1 MSPGD
6 ASDAPRASDTRG
18 VAQRLAPLTGAR
30 LALVTVLTAMAAI
43 VYELLI
49 GTLSTYLHGDS
60 ALQFSLTIGTF
71 LAAMGLGAFLARDAG
86 EGTHGAGL
94 LQRLVWIEIAV
105 ATLGGLSALLLYS
118 AYQVMPG
125 AYLACMVSLVA
136 AIGVLVGMELPILA
150 ALLRE
155 VGGVRGAFAS
165 ALSLDYVGSLLGSL
179 AFPFLLLPTV
189 GTVKT
194 ALLLGGLNL
203 AAVVL
208 LLHGQPQA
216 RHRRQ
221 WFALAGAGLVLI
233 AGLLLS
239 ARLVAWFEHRL
250 YQDEVVWAETTRFQR
265 IVVTRYR
272 DDLRL
277 YSDKELQFSSRDEY
291 RYHESLI
298 HPLLAAV
305 AAPRRV
311 LVVGGGDGLGVREL
325 LKDPRVERIVLVDI
339 DPAMTRLARS
349 LPPLVALNGDA
360 LSDPR
365 VATVHADGYRYL
377 IDTRERFDAVVL
389 DLPDP
394 RTEAIARLY
403 SREFYARLLQ
413 RLAPGGA
420 LVTQAG
426 SPYYTRES
434 YWCVVATLR
443 AAGLQPVPY
452 RVNVPAFGE
461 WGFVLA
467 ARTPTGWGALRL
479 DLPRRWLRQD
489 TLRTA
494 TRFDAD
500 TAEPLG
506 LPVSTFESPAVWRLY
521 RQRVRYW
528 RGGG

>member
-1 MSPGD
+1 MSPDD
-6 ASDAPRASDTRG
+6 ASDAPHPEHARG
-18 VAQRLAPLTGAR
+18 LAPLTGAR

-71 LAAMGLGAFLARDAG
+71 LAAMGLGAFMARDAG
-86 EGTHGAGL
+86 EDAHGAEL
-94 LQRLVWIEIAV
+94 LRRLVWIEIAV
-105 ATLGGLSALLLYS
+105 ATIGGLSALLLYS
-118 AYQVMPG
+118 AYQVVPG
-125 AYLACMVSLVA
+125 GYLACMVSLVA

-155 VGGVRGAFAS
+155 AGGVRGAFAS

-189 GTVKT
+189 GAVKT

-203 AAVVL
+203 AAVL
-208 LLHGQPQA
+208 LLLQGQPAA

-221 WFALAGAGLVLI
+221 WLALAGAALVLV

-239 ARLVAWFEHRL
+239 ARMVAWFEHRI
-250 YQDEVVWAETTRFQR
+250 YRDEVVWAETTRFQR

-311 LVVGGGDGLGVREL
+311 LVIGGGDGLGVREL

-339 DPAMTRLARS
+339 DPAMTRLART

-360 LSDPR
+360 LADPR
-365 VATVHADGYRYL
+365 VVTVHADGYRYL

-443 AAGLQPVPY
+443 AVGLQPLPY

-467 ARTPTGWGALRL
+467 ARTPTDWNALRL
-479 DLPRRWLRQD
+479 DLPRRWLQPD

-500 TAEPLG
+500 TAEPSG
-506 LPVSTFESPAVWRLY
+506 LPVSSFESPAVWRLY

-528 RGGG
+528 RDGG